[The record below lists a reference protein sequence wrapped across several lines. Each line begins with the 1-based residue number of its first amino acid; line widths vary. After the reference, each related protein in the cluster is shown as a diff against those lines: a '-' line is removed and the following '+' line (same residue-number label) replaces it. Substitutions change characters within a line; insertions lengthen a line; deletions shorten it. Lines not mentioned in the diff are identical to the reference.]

1 MVFKIL
7 FEADVD
13 GLASTKRVTGEI
25 YVFSKDVAQARHFAE
40 GYLSGSYSDRFAILE
55 AVPLPV
61 LNLEAMQ

>member
-25 YVFSKDVAQARHFAE
+25 YVYSKDVAQARHFAE
-40 GYLSGSYSDRFAILE
+40 GYLAGSYSDKYAIME
-55 AVPLPV
+55 ATPLPV
-61 LNLEAMQ
+61 LNMGE